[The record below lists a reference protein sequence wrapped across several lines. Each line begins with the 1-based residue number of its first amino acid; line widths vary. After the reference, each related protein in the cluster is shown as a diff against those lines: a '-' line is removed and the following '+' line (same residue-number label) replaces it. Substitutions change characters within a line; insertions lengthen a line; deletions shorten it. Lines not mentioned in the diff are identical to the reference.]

1 METFPIFNG
10 MKKQLKKYFVPYQ
23 GNDYQPHSLQKTA
36 VLCMSILV
44 LLTFAFANLQALLWM
59 NSSWLVSTV
68 LPAVVVDLTNQTR
81 SDVSLGSLARN
92 ETLDRAAQL
101 KAENMAK
108 NSYFAHYAPD
118 GTTPWYWFDVAGYNY
133 IHAGENLAV
142 HFTDSDE
149 VVDAWMNSPTHR
161 DNILNGNYT
170 EIGVGT
176 AKGKYQGYETV
187 FVVQLFGT
195 PVKSAGTLALAKPT
209 PAPSQTAVA
218 VETAP
223 ARVPAP
229 VPVAAVDSKPEPE
242 PVPIPET
249 EVTEVV
255 NNNNEPVLL
264 VSDTAETSQVVAG
277 AEFAQPASLPNQ
289 PVSTVAR
296 MATQPQTILNM
307 VYAVTAMFVLAVLLA
322 SILIEIR
329 KQHPIQIAYGTGLL
343 AMMALLAYV
352 HLTIAGGAVIM

>member
-1 METFPIFNG
+1 MLE
-10 MKKQLKKYFVPYQ
+10 MKKRLKNYFVPYQ
-23 GNDYQPHSLQKTA
+23 GNDYKPHSLQKTA
-36 VLCMSILV
+36 VVCMSILV
-44 LLTFAFANLQALLWM
+44 MLTFTFANLQALLWM

-68 LPAVVVDLTNQTR
+68 LPAVVVDLTNKSR
-81 SDVSLGSLARN
+81 EDVALGDLIRN
-92 ETLDRAAQL
+92 EVLDRAAQL
-101 KAENMAK
+101 KAENMAQ

-118 GTTPWYWFDVAGYNY
+118 GTSPWHWFDMAGYNY

-149 VVDAWMNSPTHR
+149 VVDAWMNSPSHR

-176 AKGKYQGYETV
+176 AKGEYQGYETV

-209 PAPSQTAVA
+209 PTETAVA
-218 VETAP
+218 VETA
-223 ARVPAP
+223 RTPAP
-229 VPVAAVDSKPEPE
+229 VPVAAVDSKFEPE
-242 PVPIPET
+242 PAPLPET

-255 NNNNEPVLL
+255 NASNEPVLL
-264 VSDTAETSQVVAG
+264 VSDTAETSQTVAG
-277 AEFAQPASLPNQ
+277 AEFVQPASIPNQ
-289 PVSTVAR
+289 PISTVAR
-296 MATQPQTILNM
+296 IATQPQTILNM
-307 VYAVTAMFVLAVLLA
+307 VYGVTAMFVLSILLA